1 MNAIKRLSGE
11 RTVLMIAHHPGAL
24 RMVNKILVL
33 DGGILVEEGETRRLM
48 NNPGS
53 LYCKALTAGDEKGGI
68 SL

>member
-1 MNAIKRLSGE
+1 
-11 RTVLMIAHHPGAL
+11 MIAHHPEAL

-53 LYCKALTAGDEKGGI
+53 LYYKALTAGDEKGGI